1 MPTRRTPI
9 KHQHSP
15 RLKISDE
22 MLAIYAKMRA
32 IRCTC
37 TPEIFPPDAG
47 WEEWEECAHCQRWD
61 DLNRLLLRMVGKAVP
76 CHEFAVTTRLAAWQS
91 SPTALPSAR
100 ARLRRRWQ
108 VTRAKRRHEQAHQ

>member
-76 CHEFAVTTRLAAWQS
+76 CHEFAVTTPPRCLAVEPDRA
-91 SPTALPSAR
+91 AERAR
-100 ARLRRRWQ
+100 AFEEALAGHPGK
-108 VTRAKRRHEQAHQ
+108 TPA